1 MSLSCG
7 KRVARHLPTI
17 VGPWLAGL
25 YDVDRSVTRAA
36 QESLEQVFPSVEKRS
51 NLWRLYRSSI
61 IAFCSDAITKES
73 MYTLSDERTASP
85 DDALAKHAR
94 VVGASIL
101 VATNMIENYPSEKAQ
116 DHHDAV
122 GGFLA
127 EEKVWELASHSDAF
141 VRRAVYRLLV
151 VTLTTKEDTLDWK
164 LISAKLLT
172 SSLHIDQTG
181 SALDYARALAVLTKH
196 SPGVWTEFYS
206 GSGKKSAARRLQQ
219 FLKKGSQGGPVE
231 FWGQVESI
239 ISNLPLQVFVSEA
252 NDGVFQHAAPGAA
265 QSQSAI
271 LQVMLQALRRR
282 DEPPRN
288 LVAAWNAYLKV
299 FERVQALQT
308 NKSNRHELLKDF
320 LLPIFV
326 HYIKPSQESS
336 EWTVAKDHQSQ
347 RDICAK
353 AFLLAWHEGEEIVQD
368 CWTDLSERIIE
379 DIKTSLP
386 EQSKDYSKS
395 QSLIS
400 EETCRWFE
408 LEEQILKEDYPQS
421 VKALFEDTSS
431 SVLKA
436 AMESI
441 TTRNGKPSGAAATL
455 VSAFQSNPQLI
466 YNSAELI
473 SLVSQ
478 FVQRDIPKLA
488 LSPSAPYLFKVL
500 GLLQGISEVDI
511 GQPYQTCLRFL
522 NEAPESP
529 AKSKTLTSLL
539 SSPFLTNFGK
549 TEELKDLMDGIL
561 ELTFSG
567 DESYW
572 DLVQTILRNPATPSE
587 LVNNLITTSAHSLHV
602 ESKTLISLEMLSMTA
617 KSKRDA
623 LRSFTTSTGGTKL
636 LSRLLSLSESPEE
649 LVAEK
654 AKAFSLTIQGI
665 VSDNEGLG
673 KGLNPI
679 IKIIQEGLATPTLS
693 SLP

>member
-25 YDVDRSVTRAA
+25 YDVDRSVARAT

-51 NLWRLYRSSI
+51 NLWRLYRSFI
-61 IAFCSDAITKES
+61 IAFCNDAVTKES
-73 MYTLSDERTASP
+73 VYTLSDERTISP

-101 VATNMIENYPSEKAQ
+101 VVINMIENYPPEKAG
-116 DHHDAV
+116 DHDDAV

-127 EEKVWELASHSDAF
+127 EEKIWDLASHSDAF
-141 VRRAVYRLLV
+141 VRRAVYKLLV
-151 VTLTTKEDTLDWK
+151 ATLIKKQDTLDLK

-181 SALDYARALAVLTKH
+181 SALAYARALAVLTQH
-196 SPGVWTEFYS
+196 SPGVWTEYYS

-219 FLKKGSQGGPVE
+219 FLKKGSQGGSVE

-239 ISNLPLQVFVSEA
+239 ICNLPLQVFVSEA
-252 NDGVFQHAAPGAA
+252 NDGVLQHAAPGAA
-265 QSQSAI
+265 QSQPAI
-271 LQVMLQALRRR
+271 LQVMLQALRKR
-282 DEPPRN
+282 DEPSRN

-299 FERVQALQT
+299 FERVQALLT
-308 NKSNRHELLKDF
+308 NKSNRHDLLKDF

-336 EWTVAKDHQSQ
+336 QWTMAKDHQFQ
-347 RDICAK
+347 LDICAK
-353 AFLLAWHEGEEIVQD
+353 AFILAWHEGEEIVHD
-368 CWTDLSERIIE
+368 YWTNLSEGIIE

-386 EQSKDYSKS
+386 EQSKNYSKS
-395 QSLIS
+395 QSSIS
-400 EETCRWFE
+400 EETSRWFE
-408 LEEQILKEDYPQS
+408 LEEHILKEDYPHS

-431 SVLKA
+431 SVLQA
-436 AMESI
+436 AIESI

-455 VSAFQSNPQLI
+455 VSALQSTPQLI
-466 YNSAELI
+466 YNNAKLS

-488 LSPSAPYLFKVL
+488 LSPSAPHLFKVL
-500 GLLQGISEVDI
+500 GLLEGISGVDV
-511 GQPYQTCLRFL
+511 GQPYQACLRL
-522 NEAPESP
+522 LDEAPESP
-529 AKSKTLTSLL
+529 AKSKALTSLL
-539 SSPFLTNFGK
+539 SSPFLTDFGK
-549 TEELKDLMDGIL
+549 TEVLQDLMNGIL

-567 DESYW
+567 EESYW
-572 DLVQTILRNPATPSE
+572 DLVQAILRNPATPAE
-587 LVNNLITTSAHSLHV
+587 LVNNLIATSADSLHV

-617 KSKRDA
+617 KRKRDA
-623 LRSFTTSTGGTKL
+623 LRSFATSTGGTKL
-636 LSRLLSLSESPEE
+636 LSRLLSLSENPEE
-649 LVAEK
+649 SVAEK
-654 AKAFSLTIQGI
+654 AKALSVTIQGI
-665 VSDNEGLG
+665 VLDNEGLS
-673 KGLNPI
+673 KGVNPI
-679 IKIIQEGLATPTLS
+679 IKIIRQDLATPTLS